1 MLPEINDIEPLNIM
15 ARYAKITLQKL
26 TLFLSRK
33 FKLPRC
39 DQTLGNRPTT
49 KHFRSRSWG
58 CHSPL
63 LLPPPQSFSRGR
75 GLSQANTR
83 ILNRHGSHMAVT
95 CFPLSVPLPLIPFPV
110 YAKAICVQTLVTLT
124 RIREE
129 NEDQVFRFPSLPFA
143 CVMCRFTKPSLFHLL
158 LSCSIFKP
166 F

>member
-1 MLPEINDIEPLNIM
+1 M
-15 ARYAKITLQKL
+15 TW
-26 TLFLSRK
+26 FLSRK

-49 KHFRSRSWG
+49 KHFRSRSLG
-58 CHSPL
+58 CHSTH
-63 LLPPPQSFSRGR
+63 PPPPKVSLGEGGCLKQ
-75 GLSQANTR
+75 TR
-83 ILNRHGSHMAVT
+83 ESLIGMAVT
-95 CFPLSVPLPLIPFPV
+95 CFPLSVPLLLIPFPV

-129 NEDQVFRFPSLPFA
+129 NEDQVFRFPWLPFA
-143 CVMCRFTKPSLFHLL
+143 CVMSRFTKPSLFHLL

>member
-33 FKLPRC
+33 LKLPRC

-49 KHFRSRSWG
+49 KHFRSRSLG

-63 LLPPPQSFSRGR
+63 LLPTPPPKVSLGEGGCLKQ
-75 GLSQANTR
+75 TR
-83 ILNRHGSHMAVT
+83 ESLIGVAVT

-124 RIREE
+124 RIRGE

-143 CVMCRFTKPSLFHLL
+143 CVMSRFTKPSLFHLL

>member
-1 MLPEINDIEPLNIM
+1 M
-15 ARYAKITLQKL
+15 TW
-26 TLFLSRK
+26 FLSRK

-49 KHFRSRSWG
+49 KHFRSRSLG
-58 CHSPL
+58 CHST
-63 LLPPPQSFSRGR
+63 LPPPPPPKVSLGEGGCLKQ
-75 GLSQANTR
+75 TR
-83 ILNRHGSHMAVT
+83 ESLIGMAVT
-95 CFPLSVPLPLIPFPV
+95 CFPLSVPLLLIPFPV

-143 CVMCRFTKPSLFHLL
+143 CVMSRFTKPPLFHLL

>member
-1 MLPEINDIEPLNIM
+1 M
-15 ARYAKITLQKL
+15 TW
-26 TLFLSRK
+26 FLSRK

-49 KHFRSRSWG
+49 KHFRSRSLG

-63 LLPPPQSFSRGR
+63 LLPPPPKVSLGEGGCLKQ
-75 GLSQANTR
+75 TR
-83 ILNRHGSHMAVT
+83 ESLIGMAVT
-95 CFPLSVPLPLIPFPV
+95 CFPLSVPLPLPLIPFPV

-143 CVMCRFTKPSLFHLL
+143 CVMSRFTKPSLFHLL
-158 LSCSIFKP
+158 LSYSIFKP

>member
-1 MLPEINDIEPLNIM
+1 MRSNSRQPANHQALSQPFFGLSLN
-15 ARYAKITLQKL
+15 A
-26 TLFLSRK
+26 
-33 FKLPRC
+33 
-39 DQTLGNRPTT
+39 
-49 KHFRSRSWG
+49 
-58 CHSPL
+58 
-63 LLPPPQSFSRGR
+63 PPPPPKVSLGEGGCLKQ
-75 GLSQANTR
+75 TR
-83 ILNRHGSHMAVT
+83 ESLIGMAVT

-143 CVMCRFTKPSLFHLL
+143 CVMSRFTKPSLFHLL

>member
-1 MLPEINDIEPLNIM
+1 M
-15 ARYAKITLQKL
+15 TW
-26 TLFLSRK
+26 FLSRK

-39 DQTLGNRPTT
+39 DQTLGNRPNPKQPPSTFAAVLWVVT
-49 KHFRSRSWG
+49 QRS
-58 CHSPL
+58 
-63 LLPPPQSFSRGR
+63 PPPPPKVSLGEGGCLKQ
-75 GLSQANTR
+75 TR
-83 ILNRHGSHMAVT
+83 ESLIGMAVT

-143 CVMCRFTKPSLFHLL
+143 CVMSRFTKPSLFHLL